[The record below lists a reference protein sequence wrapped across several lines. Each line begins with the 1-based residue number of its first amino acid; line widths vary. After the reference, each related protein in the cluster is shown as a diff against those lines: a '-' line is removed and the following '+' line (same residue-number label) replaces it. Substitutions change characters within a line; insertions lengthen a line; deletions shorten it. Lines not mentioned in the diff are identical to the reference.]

1 MPARR
6 SQRKVPGG
14 KLVRLDAVCEG
25 QVISNIHISGDF
37 FVHPEEALFS
47 IERGL
52 DELLLSG
59 NEADLEERVGQAV
72 SATGAALIG
81 FGAGDIA
88 DLLRELKC

>member
-14 KLVRLDAVCEG
+14 KLVRMEAVCEG
-25 QVISNIHISGDF
+25 HFISDIHISGDF

-52 DELLLSG
+52 DEMRLSG
-59 NEADLEERVGQAV
+59 NEKDLEERVG
-72 SATGAALIG
+72 SAIAAIGATLIG

-88 DLLRELKC
+88 DLLREMQC

>member
-1 MPARR
+1 MPPRR

-14 KLVRLDAVCEG
+14 KLVRIDAVCEG
-25 QVISNIHISGDF
+25 QVISDIRISGDF

-52 DELLLSG
+52 DEMRLNG
-59 NEADLEERVGQAV
+59 NEGDMAERVGLAV
-72 SATGAALIG
+72 SAAGATLIG

-88 DLLRELKC
+88 DLLKEIRC

>member
-14 KLVRLDAVCEG
+14 KLVRIDAVCEG
-25 QVISNIHISGDF
+25 QVISDIRISGDF

-52 DELLLSG
+52 DEMRLDG
-59 NEADLEERVGQAV
+59 NEGDMAERVGLAV
-72 SATGAALIG
+72 SAAGATLIG

-88 DLLRELKC
+88 DLLREMRC

>member
-14 KLVRLDAVCEG
+14 KLIRVNAVCE
-25 QVISNIHISGDF
+25 QHIISSIHISGDF
-37 FVHPEEALFS
+37 FVHPEKALFS

-52 DELLLSG
+52 DEMRLSG
-59 NEADLEERVGQAV
+59 NEMDLEEKVGLV
-72 SATGAALIG
+72 ISAIGATLIG

>member
-14 KLVRLDAVCEG
+14 KLVRMEAVCEG
-25 QVISNIHISGDF
+25 HFISDIHISGDF

-52 DELLLSG
+52 DEMRLNG
-59 NEADLEERVGQAV
+59 NEDDLLERVGLAV
-72 SATGAALIG
+72 SAAGATLIG

-88 DLLRELKC
+88 DLLKEIRC

>member
-14 KLVRLDAVCEG
+14 KLVRVDAVCERH
-25 QVISNIHISGDF
+25 VISNIHISGDF

-52 DELLLSG
+52 DEMRLNG
-59 NEADLEERVGQAV
+59 NEGDLKERVG
-72 SATGAALIG
+72 SAITANGATLIG

-88 DLLRELKC
+88 DLLRELQC